1 MGKKRVVQIIR
12 KKDLEKKEYV
22 SGLLLELDYELATLH
37 DSMQSGDLDQ
47 SKKSKKRLGELHK
60 ELVAF
65 KAI

>member
-12 KKDLEKKEYV
+12 KKDFEKEYV